1 VSKELLQVCVNG
13 GLQPLFSDPNF
24 DYYWQYDNQ
33 GLRLAQLRFYQIE
46 TTPIG
51 GAC

>member
-1 VSKELLQVCVNG
+1 MSKELLQVCVNG